1 VKRRAYILGTL
12 AAVLTLHVAQNSQA
26 VSRIVHSAHSFQH
39 YYRDLQDGNS
49 LNPVARVLF
58 SLMLANS
65 KSPEQTP

>member
-12 AAVLTLHVAQNSQA
+12 AAVLSIHAAQNSQA
-26 VSRIVHSAHSFQH
+26 VCRIVHSAHNFQH
-39 YYRDLQDGNS
+39 YYNDLQDGNS

-65 KSPEQTP
+65 KAPEQK

>member
-12 AAVLTLHVAQNSQA
+12 AAVLTVHAAQNSQA
-26 VSRIVHSAHSFQH
+26 VSRIVHSAQNFQR
-39 YYRDLQDGNS
+39 YYHDLEEGNS

-65 KSPEQTP
+65 KTPEQK